1 MNKLFVTLA
10 LVAMVSGQGLLGGIT
25 GGLTGA
31 LGATLFGNGTNPL
44 SFLASGNAA
53 FGASTSTQLTSI
65 TVTAGAGTSGQVSLN
80 SGIFQNIG
88 LQAKFDVS
96 GATGTGT
103 INVQLTTFTG
113 ASINA
118 LAGFSPSGSA
128 SGSAAVNVNANFGFT
143 YTTNL
148 APGTFTLTVTISPQ
162 VGLTNV
168 LGQISGN
175 LQAFYAV
182 NVTDGSNTAYSS
194 GSVNGNTNGFVG
206 ALSRTLNYASNS
218 ATTVSSIQFTLPP
231 VQNAVVSFANVD
243 LSLGA
248 SGKTIPVLPVLYG
261 VGARVV
267 SGAQATYAFSSKY
280 LISILNNA
288 ETTISTTVNTA
299 YNANIGLSAGTSA
312 SIGSSATFN
321 GVTFTSQNTAYV
333 GIAYDTSVSQQV
345 NLAAVLVHN
354 TTGIAVATGRRLV
367 WAVVNTATNT
377 AMILTDSVY
386 DSASATVS
394 VKVNHFSTYAI
405 YSTSADGST
414 STNSGASSLLIGAA
428 AVLAVAALVF

>member
-1 MNKLFVTLA
+1 MNKLFVILA
-10 LVAMVSGQGLLGGIT
+10 LVAAVSGQGLLGGIT

-65 TVTAGAGTSGQVSLN
+65 TVTGGAGSSGQVSLN
-80 SGIFQNIG
+80 AGAFANIG
-88 LQAKFDVS
+88 LQANFAVS
-96 GATGTGT
+96 GAASTGTV
-103 INVQLTTFTG
+103 NVQLTTFTG
-113 ASINA
+113 ASLNA

-162 VGLTNV
+162 VGLNNI

-175 LQAFYAV
+175 LQAFYSV
-182 NVTDGSNTAYSS
+182 NATDGSNTAYSS
-194 GSVNGNTNGFVG
+194 GSVNTNGFVG
-206 ALSRTLNYASNS
+206 ALSRTLNYASGS
-218 ATTVSSIQFTLPP
+218 ATTVSSIQFTLPA
-231 VQNAVVSFANVD
+231 VQTGVVSFANVD

-280 LISILNNA
+280 LISLYNNA

-354 TTGIAVATGRRLV
+354 TTGIAVAAGRRLV
-367 WAVVNTATNT
+367 WATVNTATNT

-386 DSASATVS
+386 DSVSATVS

-405 YSTSADGST
+405 YSTSADSST
-414 STNSGASSLLIGAA
+414 TNSGASSLLVGAA
-428 AVLAVAALVF
+428 AVVAAAALVL